1 MNIFR
6 SVRAVAGA
14 EGDGD
19 GTGSIDWAAVA
30 DAAKNATDPGP
41 LELAAKER
49 EGYATDVRDA
59 RRRLREVGEVEFEV
73 PATIEVQNR
82 HHWIDAN
89 IRTFERVMRPVEM
102 RGQVP
107 LPGLTRVVNT
117 GTMAFMLSF
126 LGKNVLG
133 QYDPLL
139 LAEPPAEGEEA
150 EHGLYFV
157 HPNIV
162 RVAEMLDVD
171 YPRFRRW
178 IAFHEV
184 SHAAE
189 FGAAPWLSDHLERR
203 MEDGLE
209 GLAEGQFDREAFKD
223 LDTAM
228 TAVEGYAELLMDRAF
243 DDDYEDLREKLDEKR
258 KSGGPVGILVRRLL
272 GLGLKRRQYER
283 GAAFFEAVAD
293 ERGVAA
299 ASAVWEGPENLPT
312 DEELD
317 SPWMWISRVDP

>member
-1 MNIFR
+1 MNLYR
-6 SVRAVAGA
+6 SVRAVATST
-14 EGDGD
+14 GD
-19 GTGSIDWAAVA
+19 GTGGIDWAAVA
-30 DAAKNATDPGP
+30 EAAKSSTPAGDLDLTAED
-41 LELAAKER
+41 R
-49 EGYATDVRDA
+49 DGYAADVQDA
-59 RRRLREVGEVEFEV
+59 RARLREVGEVEFDLPRTV
-73 PATIEVQNR
+73 EVQNR

-89 IRTFERVMRPVEM
+89 VQTFRRVMRPIEDT
-102 RGQVP
+102 GSVP

-139 LAEPPAEGEEA
+139 LADGDED
-150 EHGLYFV
+150 HGLYFV

-162 RVAEMLDVD
+162 RVAEALDVD

-184 SHAAE
+184 AHAAE
-189 FGAAPWLSDHLERR
+189 FGAAPWLPDHLETR

-209 GLAEGQFDREAFKD
+209 ALADGEFDREAFKD
-223 LDTAM
+223 LDVAM
-228 TAVEGYAELLMDRAF
+228 TSVEGYAELLMDRAF
-243 DDDYEDLREKLDEKR
+243 DDEYEDLRAKLDAR
-258 KSGGPVGILVRRLL
+258 RRGGGPVARLVRRLL

-283 GAAFFEAVAD
+283 GAAFFETVAD

-299 ASAVWEGPENLPT
+299 ASAVWDRPENLPT
-312 DEELD
+312 DDELD
-317 SPWMWISRVDP
+317 NPWKWIARVNP